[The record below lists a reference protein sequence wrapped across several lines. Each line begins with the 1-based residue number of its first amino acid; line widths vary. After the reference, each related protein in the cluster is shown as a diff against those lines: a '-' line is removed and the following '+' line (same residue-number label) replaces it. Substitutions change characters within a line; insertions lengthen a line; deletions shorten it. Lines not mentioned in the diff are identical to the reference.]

1 MFLLSIS
8 KKSCL
13 TIEYYGQASAC
24 GTKTV
29 NSTFISVCYMLMRNE
44 GNKEAKA
51 FLKMCSNFAFDSS
64 LKL

>member
-51 FLKMCSNFAFDSS
+51 FFKDVLEFCI
-64 LKL
+64 

>member
-1 MFLLSIS
+1 MYVFVKHLE
-8 KKSCL
+8 KKVAL
-13 TIEYYGQASAC
+13 QIEYYGQASAC

-51 FLKMCSNFAFDSS
+51 FFKDVLEFCI
-64 LKL
+64 